1 MSDLYCGPY
10 PVDMTPA
17 EALLELQTMRPFTP
31 SPRSFKVDELEE
43 AYDEATVTLTQEQVD
58 AIWAYIRASIA
69 LQLRNQ
75 SAMAMKGID
84 YIEAEHIADALES
97 GDV

>member
-1 MSDLYCGPY
+1 
-10 PVDMTPA
+10 MTKKQQLLDETKNA
-17 EALLELQTMRPFTP
+17 TSEAIQRVINQLRA
-31 SPRSFKVDELEE
+31 RSFKVDELEE
-43 AYDEATVTLTQEQVD
+43 AYDEAVIVLTQEQVD

-97 GDV
+97 GDI